1 MATCSDGGCM
11 CADKKKNEGHQPA
24 ELTGEVIVK
33 PFATGSK
40 SEHDAVFL
48 QSAEGTY
55 LLRKQ
60 GGNPFYDA
68 SLQKLVGKQVKVKGL
83 LDRNL
88 LLAKEIEELE

>member
-1 MATCSDGGCM
+1 MCSDGGYM
-11 CADKKKNEGHQPA
+11 CADKKKNAGNLPC

-40 SEHDAVFL
+40 SEHDAVFI
-48 QSAEGTY
+48 QSAEGTF

-60 GGNPFYDA
+60 GGNPFYDPM
-68 SLQKLVGKQVKVKGL
+68 LQQFVGKQVKVKGL

-88 LLAKEIEELE
+88 FLAKEIEELE